1 MGLIQQFMWSE
12 SSTLEQLNNLEID
25 ALVQAT
31 WQSLPKDE
39 QKRFMKEI
47 NKVNHKQ
54 EKDIKDTLSTDL
66 KKI

>member
-1 MGLIQQFMWSE
+1 MCLIQQFMWSE